1 MEEPVFYTAVDKEV
15 LQVVGEEVGN
25 ADGLHFSCQM
35 GVLRG
40 TPDLPV
46 LFKVALFGTEPLR
59 PEWAAKYLAQSS
71 VKMAS
76 ATCSRSSGS
85 KAAMAMVWG
94 KTVVVPVRA
103 TSWETS
109 FHQ

>member
-1 MEEPVFYTAVDKEV
+1 
-15 LQVVGEEVGN
+15 
-25 ADGLHFSCQM
+25 M
-35 GVLRG
+35 GVLQG

-46 LFKVALFGTEPLR
+46 LFKVALFGTEPVR
-59 PEWAAKYLAQSS
+59 PEWAAKCLAQPA

-76 ATCSRSSGS
+76 AACSKSSGS

-94 KTVVVPVRA
+94 KTVAVPVRA
-103 TSWETS
+103 TSWEAS

>member
-1 MEEPVFYTAVDKEV
+1 
-15 LQVVGEEVGN
+15 
-25 ADGLHFSCQM
+25 M
-35 GVLRG
+35 GVLQS

-46 LFKVALFGTEPLR
+46 LFKVALFGTEPVR
-59 PEWAAKYLAQSS
+59 PEWAAKCLAQPA

-76 ATCSRSSGS
+76 ATCSKSSGS

-94 KTVVVPVRA
+94 KTVAVPVRA

>member
-1 MEEPVFYTAVDKEV
+1 M
-15 LQVVGEEVGN
+15 
-25 ADGLHFSCQM
+25 QM
-35 GVLRG
+35 SRSPNSKNL
-40 TPDLPV
+40 L
-46 LFKVALFGTEPLR
+46 
-59 PEWAAKYLAQSS
+59 YLAQSS

-76 ATCSRSSGS
+76 AACSKSSGS

-94 KTVVVPVRA
+94 KTVTVPVRA

>member
-1 MEEPVFYTAVDKEV
+1 
-15 LQVVGEEVGN
+15 
-25 ADGLHFSCQM
+25 M

-46 LFKVALFGTEPLR
+46 LFKAALFGTEPVR
-59 PEWAAKYLAQSS
+59 PEWAAKCLAQSS

-76 ATCSRSSGS
+76 AACSKSSES
-85 KAAMAMVWG
+85 KAAAMAMVWG
-94 KTVVVPVRA
+94 KTVAVPVRA

>member
-1 MEEPVFYTAVDKEV
+1 
-15 LQVVGEEVGN
+15 
-25 ADGLHFSCQM
+25 M

-46 LFKVALFGTEPLR
+46 LFKAALFGTEPVR
-59 PEWAAKYLAQSS
+59 PEWAAKCLAQSS

-76 ATCSRSSGS
+76 VACSKNSGS
-85 KAAMAMVWG
+85 KAVMAMVWG

>member
-1 MEEPVFYTAVDKEV
+1 
-15 LQVVGEEVGN
+15 
-25 ADGLHFSCQM
+25 M

-46 LFKVALFGTEPLR
+46 LFKVALLFGAEPVR
-59 PEWAAKYLAQSS
+59 PEWAAKCLAQPA

-76 ATCSRSSGS
+76 ATCSKSSGS

>member
-1 MEEPVFYTAVDKEV
+1 MAFT
-15 LQVVGEEVGN
+15 
-25 ADGLHFSCQM
+25 FRQM

-46 LFKVALFGTEPLR
+46 LFKVALLFGTEPLR
-59 PEWAAKYLAQSS
+59 PEWAAKCLAQPA

-76 ATCSRSSGS
+76 AACSKSSGS

-94 KTVVVPVRA
+94 KTVAVPVRA

>member
-1 MEEPVFYTAVDKEV
+1 MVFT
-15 LQVVGEEVGN
+15 
-25 ADGLHFSCQM
+25 FCQM
-35 GVLRG
+35 GVLQG

-46 LFKVALFGTEPLR
+46 LSLFGTEPLR
-59 PEWAAKYLAQSS
+59 PEWAAKCLAQPA

-76 ATCSRSSGS
+76 AACSKSSGS

-94 KTVVVPVRA
+94 KTVAVPVRA

>member
-1 MEEPVFYTAVDKEV
+1 
-15 LQVVGEEVGN
+15 
-25 ADGLHFSCQM
+25 M
-35 GVLRG
+35 GVLQG

-46 LFKVALFGTEPLR
+46 LFKVELLFGTEPLR
-59 PEWAAKYLAQSS
+59 PEWAAKCLAQPT

-76 ATCSRSSGS
+76 AACSRSSGS
-85 KAAMAMVWG
+85 KVAMAMVWG
-94 KTVVVPVRA
+94 KTVAVPVRV

>member
-1 MEEPVFYTAVDKEV
+1 
-15 LQVVGEEVGN
+15 
-25 ADGLHFSCQM
+25 M
-35 GVLRG
+35 GVLQG
-40 TPDLPV
+40 APDLPV

-59 PEWAAKYLAQSS
+59 PEWAAKCLAQSS

-94 KTVVVPVRA
+94 EDGGGSGTGHVVGDFVPPVKFA
-103 TSWETS
+103 DV
-109 FHQ
+109 